1 MEKDNNYYFIHKDLR
16 PIFLTKEPS
25 FFYNKIEKNLIDVV
39 LSLKKT
45 KKIIIID
52 KTFYI
57 KSKKTKK
64 LYVNNHVNKTGENPL
79 RGRQKIAEHP
89 FFDITGIYKKKEE
102 GITTV
107 GLGKKYLNE
116 KNKYEY
122 PSTYLLNIAILCKA
136 VGFKKVE
143 GLLINTF

>member
-1 MEKDNNYYFIHKDLR
+1 MEKDNKYYFIHKDLSS
-16 PIFLTKEPS
+16 IFSTKEPR
-25 FFYNKIEKNLIDVV
+25 FFYNKIEKTLIDEV

-57 KSKKTKK
+57 NNKKTKK

-79 RGRQKIAEHP
+79 RGRQKIAEYP
-89 FFDITGIYKKKEE
+89 FFDITGIYKKKED

-107 GLGKKYLNE
+107 GLGKKYLDE
-116 KNKYEY
+116 KNKHEY

-136 VGFKKVE
+136 AGFKKVE

>member
-1 MEKDNNYYFIHKDLR
+1 MEKDNNHYFIHKDLS
-16 PIFLTKEPS
+16 PLFSKKEHC
-25 FFYNKIEKNLIDVV
+25 FFYSKIEKTLIDEV

-57 KSKKTKK
+57 KNKKIKK
-64 LYVNNHVNKTGENPL
+64 FYVNNHVNKTGENPL
-79 RGRQKIAEHP
+79 RGRQKIAEQP
-89 FFDITGIYKKKEE
+89 FFDITGLYKKREK

-107 GLGKKYLNE
+107 GLGKKYLKE
-116 KNKYEY
+116 KNKHEY

-136 VGFKKVE
+136 AGFKKVE

>member
-1 MEKDNNYYFIHKDLR
+1 LEKDNNHYFIHKDLS
-16 PIFLTKEPS
+16 PMFSKKEHC
-25 FFYNKIEKNLIDVV
+25 FFYSMIEKTLIDEV

-57 KSKKTKK
+57 KNKKIKK
-64 LYVNNHVNKTGENPL
+64 FYVNNHVNKTGENPL
-79 RGRQKIAEHP
+79 RGRQKIAEQP
-89 FFDITGIYKKKEE
+89 FFDITGLYKKREQ

-107 GLGKKYLNE
+107 GLGKKYLKE
-116 KNKYEY
+116 KNKHKY
-122 PSTYLLNIAILCKA
+122 PSTYLLNISILCKA

>member
-1 MEKDNNYYFIHKDLR
+1 MEKDNNYYFIHKDLS
-16 PIFLTKEPS
+16 PAFSTKEPC
-25 FFYNKIEKNLIDVV
+25 FFYNKIEKTLIEEV

-57 KSKKTKK
+57 KNKKIKK

-79 RGRQKIAEHP
+79 RGRQKIAEQS
-89 FFDITGIYKKKEE
+89 FFDITGVYKKRDE

-107 GLGKKYLNE
+107 GLGKKYLKE
-116 KNKYEY
+116 KNKHEY